1 MGSVFRSH
9 TRYFKIMSIALL
21 GLLAMGYGCYG
32 RSSGKQL
39 VQKKCINCHTNTIIE
54 ISQYTR
60 REWKIIISRMI
71 DYGVKLNN
79 RQLNELVDYLT
90 RAYSPDN

>member
-1 MGSVFRSH
+1 M
-9 TRYFKIMSIALL
+9 TKIMSIALL
-21 GLLAMGYGCYG
+21 GLLVVGYGCYG

-39 VQKKCINCHTNTIIE
+39 VQKKCMDCHTNTIIE

-71 DYGVKLNN
+71 DYGVKLNK
-79 RQLNELVDYLT
+79 RQINELVDYLT